1 MNLFLQMPQTVT
13 LFYSLKATGI
23 RIGTVVTTITM
34 AVACATYAFV
44 HDWRMTLL
52 VLAFTPFFV
61 ISGAIQTK
69 VFIGKGGDD
78 DDEQLETGKVSSA
91 YCRADNSFFVFCF
104 FVLCCVLLCFVVLC
118 CVLFYVVLCWVVC
131 VGFCFYGVVRYL
143 VLCCV
148 LLGFIVWCGILYY
161 VVSCRVVLC
170 FIQCVML
177 CWVLLCGVV

>member
-1 MNLFLQMPQTVT
+1 MNLFLQMPKTVT

-104 FVLCCVLLCFVVLC
+104 FVLCCVVFCCVVLCFVLC
-118 CVLFYVVLCWVVC
+118 CFVLGCVCWIL
-131 VGFCFYGVVRYL
+131 FCGVVRYL

-170 FIQCVML
+170 CALFSVLCCV
-177 CWVLLCGVV
+177 GF

>member
-1 MNLFLQMPQTVT
+1 MPKTVT

-104 FVLCCVLLCFVVLC
+104 FVLCCVVLCFVVFC
-118 CVLFYVVLCWVVC
+118 CVVLCFVLCCFVLGCVC
-131 VGFCFYGVVRYL
+131 WILFCGVVRYL

-170 FIQCVML
+170 FIQCVVL